1 VNERRGAVVKLKR
14 VMGVVAAGVWLWSGM
29 LPAHGQKATEMFIP
43 IGQSPGL
50 SNTISVIGTIETID
64 PRGQTIAIAG
74 PSGSW
79 IATVTSR
86 TKIWLDKSKLRL
98 PNQRGSFADL
108 RTGQLVEV
116 KYEDPEG
123 RSRAKGPADWIK
135 VQVTEPSAKTGET
148 RP

>member
-1 VNERRGAVVKLKR
+1 VKLKH
-14 VMGVVAAGVWLWSGM
+14 VMCAVATGVWLLSGM
-29 LPAHGQKATEMFIP
+29 LSAHGQKATEMFIP

-50 SNTISVIGTIETID
+50 SNTISIIGTIEAID
-64 PRGQTIAIAG
+64 PRSQTITITG

-79 IATVTSR
+79 SGMITGR

-98 PNQRGSFADL
+98 TNEKGTFADL
-108 RTGQLVEV
+108 RRGQLVEV

-123 RSRAKGPADWIK
+123 RGKAKGPVDWIK
-135 VQVTEPSAKTGET
+135 VQVTEADAKAGEM